1 LFTFICSSAGHQA
14 AQQQQ
19 QQQQQPHPVWGVAA
33 PAVGSYV
40 ALLRLL
46 CSEELARLRVW
57 VEPMKYAEASKAA
70 AAVSVRYQAGFLI
83 VLETFSEGTC
93 PGPCSGRSCDCG
105 LTSGLMPFVACG

>member
-1 LFTFICSSAGHQA
+1 MAVATLLDWQVALLLVRPPSTGHQA
-14 AQQQQ
+14 A

-57 VEPMKYAEASKAA
+57 VEPMKYAEAAKAA
-70 AAVSVRYQAGFLI
+70 PAVSFRPV
-83 VLETFSEGTC
+83 
-93 PGPCSGRSCDCG
+93 
-105 LTSGLMPFVACG
+105 